1 MRKYA
6 DVNNDLAASAI
17 TGNLVPG
24 ANLVGGLVGLFQKS
38 PSPEEVEKIND
49 HPGLSWIPGVGANR
63 YVRQRTGLSKKLG
76 GSKGKVWSQ
85 GIGSITPSLILTAL
99 GAIAGN
105 VVSRSSGV
113 KKYFA
118 QNNPDITDKD
128 IQRIG
133 TNAGAMAGMTI
144 GVATNPVMAL
154 IGSIRRT
161 RTAQEQAE
169 YQQSTG
175 SQIANYFVPGKAAYQ
190 RARAHK
196 RMLAQ
201 DILNRQKRQV

>member
-24 ANLVGGLVGLFQKS
+24 SNLVGGLVGLFQKS

-76 GSKGKVWSQ
+76 GGKGKVWSQ
-85 GIGSITPSLILTAL
+85 GIGSITPSLMLTAL

-105 VVSRSSGV
+105 VASRSNSV
-113 KKYFA
+113 KKYF
-118 QNNPDITDKD
+118 PDITDKG
-128 IQRIG
+128 IRRIG
-133 TNAGAMAGMTI
+133 TNAGAMAGMAI
-144 GVATNPVMAL
+144 GVAANPVMAL

-161 RTAQEQAE
+161 RTAKEQSE
-169 YQQSTG
+169 YQQSVG